1 MSCVWSEAVYY
12 GDLNMSLL
20 LVLITLAVFIAID
33 LAKSTKKRAI
43 LERSTHI
50 DSRHRVQSADRYYH
64 PGHSW
69 VVVNSSSEVT
79 IGVDDFAQKVIG
91 HLSNIQLP
99 EAGTKVQQGQTY
111 ATLRRGDKSL
121 QQVAPLSGLITAVN
135 KQVCK
140 NPTLVNASPF
150 DRGWIVKIAPS
161 NLALECRNLLRGIS
175 ATQWEEAVR
184 NQLNHWFSP
193 SLHPVL
199 QDGGMIIDNVSDLMG
214 DEDWQDFVKDFFPV
228 SETPDNDK
236 QTKN

>member
-1 MSCVWSEAVYY
+1 
-12 GDLNMSLL
+12 MSLL
-20 LVLITLAVFIAID
+20 LVLITLAVFIALD
-33 LAKSTKKRAI
+33 LAKSSRRRAI
-43 LERSTHI
+43 LGKSPIT
-50 DSRHRVQSADRYYH
+50 DSRQRMPVAERYYH

-69 VVVNSSSEVT
+69 VVVTSSDEVT

-99 EAGTKVQQGQTY
+99 EPGTRVQQGQAY
-111 ATLRRGDKSL
+111 ATLRRGGKSL
-121 QQVAPLSGLITAVN
+121 PQVAPISGVITAVN
-135 KQVCK
+135 QRVSK

-150 DRGWIVKIAPS
+150 DRGWIMKIAPS

-184 NQLNHWFSP
+184 NQLNQWFSP

-199 QDGGMIIDNVSDLMG
+199 QDGGMIIDNVSDLMS
-214 DEDWQDFVKDFFPV
+214 DEDWHDFVIDFFPIA
-228 SETPDNDK
+228 ETHGNEN